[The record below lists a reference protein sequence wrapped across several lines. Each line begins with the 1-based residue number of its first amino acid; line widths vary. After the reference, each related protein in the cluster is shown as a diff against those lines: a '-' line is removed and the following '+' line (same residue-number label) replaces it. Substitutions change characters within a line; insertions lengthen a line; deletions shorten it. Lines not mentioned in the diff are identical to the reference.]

1 MDTDTAKTQVADVV
15 DSAREKTQEQA
26 SHVVEKG
33 RGALRSQVDAR
44 STQVGE
50 QAQSIAESLRQ
61 TALQLRQTGDE
72 QKARYAGVADQGADR
87 LERVGGY
94 LTESDAE
101 ELLSRVEEV
110 ARRQPWL
117 VVGTG
122 LILGIATARFL
133 KASSTERYYR
143 QQRVFDAPP
152 PSWESSRSRIE
163 SEPPGRRHSRPRSRG
178 GGDGNPYGGQA
189 KRLDR

>member
-1 MDTDTAKTQVADVV
+1 MDTDAKTQVADVV
-15 DSAREKTQEQA
+15 DSAREITQKQA
-26 SHVVEKG
+26 SHAVDKG
-33 RGALRSQVDAR
+33 RGALRTQVDMR
-44 STQVGE
+44 STQAGE
-50 QAQSIAESLRQ
+50 QAQSIAETLRQ
-61 TALQLRQTGDE
+61 TAIQLRQTGDE
-72 QKARYAGVADQGADR
+72 QKGRYAGIADQSADR

-101 ELLSRVEEV
+101 ELLSKVEDV

-143 QQRVFDAPP
+143 RQRVYDTPP
-152 PSWESSRSRIE
+152 PSWHSSGRLT
-163 SEPPGRRHSRPRSRG
+163 EPEATRP
-178 GGDGNPYGGQA
+178 PA
-189 KRLDR
+189 LAPTV

>member
-1 MDTDTAKTQVADVV
+1 MDTDGKTQVADVV
-15 DSAREKTQEQA
+15 DSAREKTQQQA
-26 SHVVEKG
+26 SDAVDKG
-33 RGALRSQVDAR
+33 RSALRSQVDQR
-44 STQVGE
+44 STQAGE
-50 QAQSIAESLRQ
+50 QARSIAETLRQ
-61 TALQLRQTGDE
+61 TAVQLRQTGDE
-72 QKARYAGVADQGADR
+72 QNGRYAGIADQGADR

-101 ELLSRVEEV
+101 ELLSKVEEV

-143 QQRVFDAPP
+143 QQQVYDAPP
-152 PSWESSRSRIE
+152 SSWESSGGLTDPDAIR
-163 SEPPGRRHSRPRSRG
+163 PPELAPTV
-178 GGDGNPYGGQA
+178 
-189 KRLDR
+189 

>member
-1 MDTDTAKTQVADVV
+1 MDTDTTKTQVADVV

-26 SHVVEKG
+26 SHAVEKG
-33 RGALRSQVDAR
+33 RGALRTQVDTR
-44 STQVGE
+44 STQAGE
-50 QAQSIAESLRQ
+50 HSQSIADTLRQ
-61 TALQLRQTGDE
+61 TAAQLRQTGDE
-72 QKARYAGVADQGADR
+72 QKTRYAGIADQGADR

-117 VVGTG
+117 VGGTG

-133 KASSTERYYR
+133 RASSTDRYYR
-143 QQRVFDAPP
+143 QQRVHEAPP
-152 PSWESSRSRIE
+152 TSWESSRSLIE
-163 SEPPGRRHSRPRSRG
+163 PEAARPSALT
-178 GGDGNPYGGQA
+178 PTV
-189 KRLDR
+189 

>member
-1 MDTDTAKTQVADVV
+1 VDTDTTKTQVTDVV

-26 SHVVEKG
+26 SHAMEKG
-33 RGALRSQVDAR
+33 RGALRTQVDTR

-50 QAQSIAESLRQ
+50 QAQSIAETLRQ
-61 TALQLRQTGDE
+61 TATQLRQTGDE
-72 QKARYAGVADQGADR
+72 QKTRYAGIADQGADR

-101 ELLSRVEEV
+101 ELLSKVEEV

-122 LILGIATARFL
+122 FILGIATARFL
-133 KASSTERYYR
+133 KASSTERYY
-143 QQRVFDAPP
+143 QQRQMHEAPP
-152 PSWESSRSRIE
+152 IPWESSRTLIE
-163 SEPPGRRHSRPRSRG
+163 PAAARPPALAPTV
-178 GGDGNPYGGQA
+178 
-189 KRLDR
+189 

>member
-1 MDTDTAKTQVADVV
+1 MDTDTAKTQVGEVV

-26 SHVVEKG
+26 SHAVEKG
-33 RGALRSQVDAR
+33 RGALRTQVDAR
-44 STQVGE
+44 STEAGE

-61 TALQLRQTGDE
+61 TASQFRQTGDE
-72 QKARYAGVADQGADR
+72 QKARYAGIADQGADR

-101 ELLSRVEEV
+101 ELLSKVEEV

-143 QQRVFDAPP
+143 RQRVYDVPP

-163 SEPPGRRHSRPRSRG
+163 SEVARPPALAPT
-178 GGDGNPYGGQA
+178 A
-189 KRLDR
+189 

>member
-1 MDTDTAKTQVADVV
+1 MDTDTTKTQVAEVV

-26 SHVVEKG
+26 SHAVENG
-33 RGALRSQVDAR
+33 RGALRTQVDAR
-44 STQVGE
+44 STQAGE

-61 TALQLRQTGDE
+61 TASQFRQTGDE
-72 QKARYAGVADQGADR
+72 QKARYAGIADQGADR

-101 ELLSRVEEV
+101 ELLSKVEEV

-143 QQRVFDAPP
+143 QQRVYDVPP

-163 SEPPGRRHSRPRSRG
+163 SEVARPPALAPT
-178 GGDGNPYGGQA
+178 A
-189 KRLDR
+189 

>member
-61 TALQLRQTGDE
+61 TALQLRQTGDG

-143 QQRVFDAPP
+143 QQQVFDAPP

-163 SEPPGRRHSRPRSRG
+163 SDAARPPALAPTV
-178 GGDGNPYGGQA
+178 
-189 KRLDR
+189 

>member
-1 MDTDTAKTQVADVV
+1 MDTDTTKTQVAEVV

-26 SHVVEKG
+26 SHAVEKG
-33 RGALRSQVDAR
+33 RGALRMQVDAR
-44 STQVGE
+44 STQAGE

-61 TALQLRQTGDE
+61 TAMQFRQTGDE
-72 QKARYAGVADQGADR
+72 QKARYAGLADQGADR

-101 ELLSRVEEV
+101 ELLSKVEEV

-122 LILGIATARFL
+122 LVLGIATARFL
-133 KASSTERYYR
+133 KASSTERYY
-143 QQRVFDAPP
+143 QQQQVYDAPP

-163 SEPPGRRHSRPRSRG
+163 PEAARPPALAPTV
-178 GGDGNPYGGQA
+178 
-189 KRLDR
+189 